1 LGVMTLRQKFVATGS
16 MGIAEPDGIGDPVG
30 VTEDG
35 VDVIDE
41 SLNADD
47 MVDDDAIE
55 DEV

>member
-1 LGVMTLRQKFVATGS
+1 MTLRQKFVATGS